1 MTSAGGSRF
10 VPATGMTSAE
20 LCDYDDLCTGLVL
33 DSYLGFMTHKMN
45 TRFKPL
51 NNSEELKKIV
61 EEFIKTRNYKATFQ
75 ALIKVDHAR
84 IAPYCRTKHQ
94 MNLLEKHTNR
104 YLQVFDF
111 TSGFKVLPCYR
122 YSMEGRIGG
131 RICATKHW
139 HKNDKIEMLVGCIA
153 ELTPEEE
160 SQLLKP
166 GENDFS
172 VMYSCRKNCAQLWL
186 GPASFINHDCRPN
199 CKFVSTGR
207 DTACV
212 KVLREIQP
220 DEEITCFYGEDFFGD
235 SNSACECVTCERRK
249 TGAFKPQKPVN
260 LSSQKGYSFRD
271 TDDRI
276 NRLKDKPAEKQPN
289 FSGVVVT
296 PNESWDSRAKNIES
310 QSHLLTPAE
319 LKKRGITRYDAEI
332 IISNGLPL
340 PDPSARDQTANSQS
354 SLETKYLRS
363 STISSARNEVDKLS
377 QPSNQQFQTSNKSIC
392 GNKRKGARKKLA
404 LSKYKVEQS
413 KGTSNIK
420 QEPPDYQDYDSV
432 SQNDFIDAPA
442 KKEKTSDFANI
453 PNKKVKHELGGDTVA
468 DDGYEYTD
476 AELQSHNLSDFLDNS
491 PSLKKHKVKNISK
504 VLSHA
509 RLKDRRTVDS
519 SSCCQPPLLPLE
531 SHPFSPKSKE
541 HFSTLKPQ
549 TKPSAVPV
557 RQSPRLRGGQHK
569 LLSDNKTYIS
579 GKHERAVNLAK
590 ELNSLVAK
598 ASTFA
603 QRLSD
608 LVLETSL
615 TDSTQTYQ
623 DPPILEPEAPIISPS
638 VSRRSSEDS
647 MDNIFTNMLETA
659 APELH
664 LSHRRSKSVDED
676 LSDSGFGKSLGFHN
690 PSKRSKDFMPS
701 EGFRYRRTNSTDE
714 FGKPPLLLRDHY
726 DLNQSEV
733 KARNDL
739 RSFSVINH
747 LTHPYQPH
755 QKDEDLFL
763 KRGNKESKNVRK
775 PQGRNSR
782 QPKIIFRMKRDP
794 ELKKQ
799 IRAENAQCPN
809 SNLQFKWDDDSDG
822 DPSFSPSYKSSR
834 DLKTLGQSNSASG
847 KNIFEAF
854 GLKRGRSPGHSLDSL
869 DNQPHK
875 ESSLRKVRKV
885 RLKMIDTSL
894 HFDLISPSASPTKAS

>member
-1 MTSAGGSRF
+1 MASGGGSRF

-20 LCDYDDLCTGLVL
+20 LCDYDDLCTALVL

-51 NNSEELKKIV
+51 SNSEQLKKLV
-61 EEFIKTRNYKATFQ
+61 EAFIDNRKYESTFQ

-84 IAPYCRTKHQ
+84 TAPYCRTKHQ
-94 MNLLEKHTNR
+94 MKLLKEHTYR
-104 YLQVFDF
+104 YLQAFDY

-131 RICATKHW
+131 RICSTKQW

-212 KVLREIQP
+212 KVLRDIQP
-220 DEEITCFYGEDFFGD
+220 NEEITCFYGEDFFGD
-235 SNSACECVTCERRK
+235 NNSSCECVTCERRK
-249 TGAFKPQKPVN
+249 MGAFRPQKPVN
-260 LSSQKGYSFRD
+260 LSSQKGYCFRD

-276 NRLKDKPAEKQPN
+276 NRLKDKPPEKQPD
-289 FSGVVVT
+289 FSGVVLT
-296 PNESWDSRAKNIES
+296 PNESWDNRAKNIES

-340 PDPSARDQTANSQS
+340 PDPSAKGYSAASMCS
-354 SLETKYLRS
+354 SDTKYLRS
-363 STISSARNEVDKLS
+363 STITNIKYETEKSKPLS
-377 QPSNQQFQTSNKSIC
+377 DDLHFRST
-392 GNKRKGARKKLA
+392 RKNIRQGKVGRRKIMSYISEHTK
-404 LSKYKVEQS
+404 E
-413 KGTSNIK
+413 TSNIK
-420 QEPPDYQDYDSV
+420 QEPPDIGYDC
-432 SQNDFIDAPA
+432 IDQINSLTTIS
-442 KKEKTSDFANI
+442 KKEKAVDYSNVL
-453 PNKKVKHELGGDTVA
+453 NKQMKMDMSCDPSV
-468 DDGYEYTD
+468 DDGCEYTD

-491 PSLKKHKVKNISK
+491 PSLKKHHEKKCNELLNHS
-504 VLSHA
+504 
-509 RLKDRRTVDS
+509 RLKEQWTNES
-519 SSCCQPPLLPLE
+519 LNCSLPPLLPLE
-531 SHPFSPKSKE
+531 SHSSSQKNKDIFSS
-541 HFSTLKPQ
+541 SLKPS
-549 TKPSAVPV
+549 PIPV
-557 RQSPRLRGGQHK
+557 RQSPRLRSGQQQK
-569 LLSDNKTYIS
+569 PFANQKAYIS

-615 TDSTQTYQ
+615 TDGSQTYQ

-647 MDNIFTNMLETA
+647 MDNIFSNILEKA
-659 APELH
+659 APELG
-664 LSHRRSKSVDED
+664 LSHRRSKSVDEEITKSS
-676 LSDSGFGKSLGFHN
+676 LCKSLEFLSH
-690 PSKRSKDFMPS
+690 SKSRQDFLQP

-714 FGKPPLLLRDHY
+714 FGKPPLLLKDQY
-726 DLNQSEV
+726 DLGQSEI
-733 KARNDL
+733 KARDDL
-739 RSFSVINH
+739 HPMSNHIFSGRYRRGDDLYSLRNNVDK
-747 LTHPYQPH
+747 T
-755 QKDEDLFL
+755 DE
-763 KRGNKESKNVRK
+763 NKSKSRK
-775 PQGRNSR
+775 GR

-799 IRAENAQCPN
+799 IRAESAQCPN

-822 DPSFSPSYKSSR
+822 DPGFSPSRSH
-834 DLKTLGQSNSASG
+834 KTAGQSSSSTGG
-847 KNIFEAF
+847 KNVLDAL
-854 GLKRGRSPGHSLDSL
+854 GVKRGRSPACFLEDS
-869 DNQPHK
+869 DGQPHK
-875 ESSLRKVRKV
+875 EAPHKKVRKV

-894 HFDLISPSASPTKAS
+894 HFDLVSPSASPTKIS